1 MLIGHRFERTA
12 QGDLHIH
19 SRNVVQSLVVW
30 VIGALAFVLPMA
42 FAVFVM
48 VDGASL
54 MAEVDPLSALLMV
67 LLWLL
72 IPALGLLLVVYTGVH
87 ETLVLSRVDGEGKRL
102 TRNLFGR
109 RERLQSAFRIDAAKS
124 LELRRLP
131 QAGRARTQLW
141 LILRD
146 GTAQRLTTDN
156 VPVVPGS
163 QRTDLWLR
171 ELADYLGVAL
181 PTEVVEGAAPVVKA
195 PYRPTPAPTSGKAVR
210 AARQRREK
218 GDAAAPEP
226 TEKLG
231 VPARA
236 LLTLLGAFFAVLELT
251 NVMTLVPAI
260 FTGRLRVSGFR
271 TGSTTF
277 YWAEQPLS
285 FSFNLLVGIAE
296 GVIVGFIA
304 WGCLRVAI
312 QGRMNAK
319 P

>member
-19 SRNVVQSLVVW
+19 SRNVVQSSVVL
-30 VIGALAFVLPMA
+30 VIGALAFLLPMA
-42 FAVFVM
+42 FAVFLM

-102 TRNLFGR
+102 TRNFFGR
-109 RERLQSAFRIDAAKS
+109 RERVQSAFRIEAAKS

-131 QAGRARTQLW
+131 QAERTRAQLW

-146 GTAQRLTTDN
+146 GTAHRLTTDN

-163 QRTDLWLR
+163 QRTDLWLG

-181 PTEVVEGAAPVVKA
+181 PTEVVEGAAPVVKV
-195 PYRPTPAPTSGKAVR
+195 PYKPAPAPTSGKAVR

-218 GDAAAPEP
+218 GAAPEP
-226 TEKLG
+226 TEALG

-277 YWAEQPLS
+277 YWAEQPFS
-285 FSFNLLVGIAE
+285 FSLNLLVGILE
-296 GVIVGFIA
+296 GVVIGFIA
-304 WGCLRVAI
+304 WGCLRMAMR
-312 QGRMNAK
+312 GRMRSK